1 MATGQQQ
8 LLLTRWFR
16 DDAAPKRPR
25 QRQAVPPPRIVVCLG
40 GDGLALGPWLRRGY
54 RSLAPEIR
62 AEPERTADIV
72 AARKGRIAFA
82 CAFPPCVDLAS
93 AGARWWRRKRAEN
106 PEFQQEAIERLRNT
120 ELMLRSTG
128 APYCMFTPGSATITK
143 LWKGPSAI
151 ISPYQYGGYLPENH
165 AHPTMPEVVP
175 SRDRYHKLTY
185 VYTGNGFV
193 LPRRKPV
200 LPVWVHKRHKKT
212 GKIRRLSPVLAKRK
226 YKHAR
231 RLAPLGFLAAVA
243 GIHGRPLGG
252 T

>member
-143 LWKGPSAI
+143 LWKGPSAV

-165 AHPTMPEVVP
+165 AHPTMPAVVP
-175 SRDRYHKLTY
+175 SRDRDHKLTY